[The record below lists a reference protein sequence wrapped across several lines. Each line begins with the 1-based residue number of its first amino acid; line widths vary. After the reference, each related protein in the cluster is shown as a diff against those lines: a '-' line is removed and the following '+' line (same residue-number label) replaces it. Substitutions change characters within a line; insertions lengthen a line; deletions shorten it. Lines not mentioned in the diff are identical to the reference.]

1 MWPEKETIRKY
12 ARTFASQIY
21 LLEKYPQYVFG
32 ASQPQHYPGLYEK
45 IKRFVKEGRW
55 EIQGA
60 MWVEADC
67 NLISGESMVR
77 QILHGKNFFKDEFNI
92 DVKNLW
98 LPDVFGY
105 SAAMPQ
111 ILKKSGIMWKS
122 KIGKSSIIQ
131 KVFLSAKSKRLY
143 FVTKV
148 DWKETPRMLR
158 VSFPTTI
165 VTSEYTSDI
174 QYGFLKRPNHSNTSW
189 DMAEFE
195 TPAHRYADLSDSGY
209 GVALLNYCKYGY
221 RVYGNT
227 LDLNLLR
234 SPRLQGL
241 GNRIF
246 LAD

>member
-131 KVFLSAKSKRLY
+131 KVFLAAKS
-143 FVTKV
+143 
-148 DWKETPRMLR
+148 
-158 VSFPTTI
+158 
-165 VTSEYTSDI
+165 
-174 QYGFLKRPNHSNTSW
+174 KRPNHSNTSW